1 MSHTI
6 IPAGTINAG
15 RTIFPARTGIPR
27 RTGTTD
33 PGAQV
38 ASAIERFGFHL
49 VHVGDACDCRDC
61 DAAPL
66 PPDQRFG
73 YTIGLTELGQP
84 ELLVRGLSARESAE
98 VLDRWAA
105 TVLAGQVFDAG
116 HLLCEGS
123 GGPTWELVPVR
134 NPARTLLWAD
144 RYYPAAELS
153 ALELIP
159 ARRSCPCQWC
169 S

>member
-1 MSHTI
+1 MSRSV
-6 IPAGTINAG
+6 IPA
-15 RTIFPARTGIPR
+15 RPATAV
-27 RTGTTD
+27 
-33 PGAQV
+33 PGDMAAV
-38 ASAIERFGFHL
+38 ASAIDRFGFNV
-49 VHVGDACDCRDC
+49 VHVGESCSCTTCA
-61 DAAPL
+61 AAPL

-84 ELLVRGLSARESAE
+84 ELLVRGLSAQETGAL
-98 VLDRWAA
+98 LDRWGT

-134 NPARTLLWAD
+134 HPSHSLRWAQ
-144 RYYPAAELS
+144 RYYRGSRIGELS

-159 ARRSCPCQWC
+159 ARRPCPCKWC